1 MGNKYVIVLTA
12 CINPGKMIH
21 TSLTDVD
28 IRRRQY
34 EDALEFYLL
43 QTDYPIV
50 FVENSGTDIS
60 GDFRKFVD
68 CGRLEFVTFQ
78 GNEEFDRKKGKGYGE
93 ALILEYAL
101 EHSLFVHQ
109 CDFLVK
115 ITGRLKL
122 LNVNSL
128 IGFHRYILPHC
139 DIQSEMDR
147 RERYSDS
154 RMLITSKGFLQHSF
168 LARMERIDDSTLDL
182 EIEGRG

>member
-60 GDFRKFVD
+60 GDFRKFVERKRI
-68 CGRLEFVTFQ
+68 CGGAHPGVCIR
-78 GNEEFDRKKGKGYGE
+78 
-93 ALILEYAL
+93 A
-101 EHSLFVHQ
+101 
-109 CDFLVK
+109 FLVCA
-115 ITGRLKL
+115 
-122 LNVNSL
+122 
-128 IGFHRYILPHC
+128 P
-139 DIQSEMDR
+139 M
-147 RERYSDS
+147 
-154 RMLITSKGFLQHSF
+154 
-168 LARMERIDDSTLDL
+168 
-182 EIEGRG
+182 

>member
-34 EDALEFYLL
+34 KDALEFYLL

-68 CGRLEFVTFQ
+68 CGRLEFITFQ
-78 GNEEFDRKKGKGYGE
+78 GNE
-93 ALILEYAL
+93 
-101 EHSLFVHQ
+101 
-109 CDFLVK
+109 
-115 ITGRLKL
+115 
-122 LNVNSL
+122 
-128 IGFHRYILPHC
+128 
-139 DIQSEMDR
+139 
-147 RERYSDS
+147 
-154 RMLITSKGFLQHSF
+154 
-168 LARMERIDDSTLDL
+168 
-182 EIEGRG
+182 

>member
-60 GDFRKFVD
+60 GDLLHFREM
-68 CGRLEFVTFQ
+68 R
-78 GNEEFDRKKGKGYGE
+78 
-93 ALILEYAL
+93 
-101 EHSLFVHQ
+101 SL
-109 CDFLVK
+109 
-115 ITGRLKL
+115 TGRKEKDM
-122 LNVNSL
+122 
-128 IGFHRYILPHC
+128 G
-139 DIQSEMDR
+139 R
-147 RERYSDS
+147 RSS
-154 RMLITSKGFLQHSF
+154 WSMH
-168 LARMERIDDSTLDL
+168 
-182 EIEGRG
+182 

>member
-78 GNEEFDRKKGKGYGE
+78 GNEEFDRKKGKGYGVCIR
-93 ALILEYAL
+93 A
-101 EHSLFVHQ
+101 
-109 CDFLVK
+109 FLVCA
-115 ITGRLKL
+115 
-122 LNVNSL
+122 
-128 IGFHRYILPHC
+128 P
-139 DIQSEMDR
+139 M
-147 RERYSDS
+147 
-154 RMLITSKGFLQHSF
+154 
-168 LARMERIDDSTLDL
+168 
-182 EIEGRG
+182 

>member
-60 GDFRKFVD
+60 GDFRKFV
-68 CGRLEFVTFQ
+68 GVWNLLHFREM
-78 GNEEFDRKKGKGYGE
+78 R
-93 ALILEYAL
+93 
-101 EHSLFVHQ
+101 SL
-109 CDFLVK
+109 
-115 ITGRLKL
+115 TGRKEKDM
-122 LNVNSL
+122 
-128 IGFHRYILPHC
+128 G
-139 DIQSEMDR
+139 R
-147 RERYSDS
+147 RSS
-154 RMLITSKGFLQHSF
+154 WSMH
-168 LARMERIDDSTLDL
+168 
-182 EIEGRG
+182 

>member
-60 GDFRKFVD
+60 GGVWNLLHFREM
-68 CGRLEFVTFQ
+68 R
-78 GNEEFDRKKGKGYGE
+78 
-93 ALILEYAL
+93 
-101 EHSLFVHQ
+101 SL
-109 CDFLVK
+109 
-115 ITGRLKL
+115 TGRKEKDM
-122 LNVNSL
+122 
-128 IGFHRYILPHC
+128 G
-139 DIQSEMDR
+139 R
-147 RERYSDS
+147 RSS
-154 RMLITSKGFLQHSF
+154 WSMH
-168 LARMERIDDSTLDL
+168 
-182 EIEGRG
+182 

>member
-78 GNEEFDRKKGKGYGE
+78 GNEEFDRKKGKGYDE
-93 ALILEYAL
+93 DINHRNRKRKL
-101 EHSLFVHQ
+101 VH
-109 CDFLVK
+109 
-115 ITGRLKL
+115 T
-122 LNVNSL
+122 
-128 IGFHRYILPHC
+128 IGFTRGIYGYDPSGCATWLRWNRTAS
-139 DIQSEMDR
+139 DGFR
-147 RERYSDS
+147 RS
-154 RMLITSKGFLQHSF
+154 
-168 LARMERIDDSTLDL
+168 
-182 EIEGRG
+182 